1 MNRNLQPAKFSLVL
15 KSQFF
20 IVMLGLLFF
29 WFAEIALPEPDINF
43 LSAVAVGLIMAIL
56 TFLFF
61 WLLFKLRVGLAQ
73 SLIKDIRRIAPL
85 FSGYRW
91 WHCACVAA
99 LAGVG
104 EELLFRGVGQVW
116 LGQHF
121 SIPVAIGLTSLIFG
135 LLHYL
140 SFAYFICATLMSI
153 ALGVGY
159 YLSGSLLAVML
170 WHGVYDFIA
179 LMVIV
184 KYPHILDLY
193 SVATTEENT

>member
-1 MNRNLQPAKFSLVL
+1 MNQNLQPAKFSLVL
-15 KSQFF
+15 KSQLF
-20 IVMLGLLFF
+20 IVMLGLLF
-29 WFAEIALPEPDINF
+29 WLAESALYESNIGYLP
-43 LSAVAVGLIMAIL
+43 AVVVGVVMAIV

-61 WLLFKLRVGLAQ
+61 WLLFKLRVRLTQ
-73 SLIKDIRRIAPL
+73 SLMKDIQRIAPL

-99 LAGVG
+99 LAGIG
-104 EELLFRGVGQVW
+104 EELLFRGVVQVW
-116 LGQHF
+116 FGQHF
-121 SIPVAIGLTSLIFG
+121 SIAVAIGLSSLIFG

-153 ALGVGY
+153 VLGVGY

-193 SVATTEENT
+193 SVIATEENT